1 VHAVLDEPCQLSV
14 SEFLQL
20 KENIGECIVFFKKE
34 KEVIEQILRHLD
46 LVEDSLKTG
55 IRTIEYYIADNISEA
70 KVLARKVRS
79 EESEADIVRY
89 KIRDKL
95 YSGAYLPLLRED
107 IYKLIES
114 IDKVANAGEAC
125 CDFFLNQ
132 RPLIPA
138 EMKPHFVAVAQ
149 ESLGII
155 DNLKLAVLCYFKGE
169 CKIEVVREHTM
180 EIGLQESR
188 VDKLEWDLTK
198 EIFTSSMDFAHQ
210 IHLKNCLDHIVEVSD
225 RAEDAGEQLELA
237 TLKSMV

>member
-1 VHAVLDEPCQLSV
+1 
-14 SEFLQL
+14 
-20 KENIGECIVFFKKE
+20 VFFKKE
-34 KEVIEQILRHLD
+34 KEVIELIIKHLE

-55 IRTIEYYIADNISEA
+55 IRTIEFYLDDNISEA
-70 KVLARKVRS
+70 KVLGRKVRS
-79 EESEADIVRY
+79 EESEADIIRY
-89 KIRDKL
+89 DIRDKL

-132 RPLIPA
+132 RPVIADELKPA
-138 EMKPHFVAVAQ
+138 FVEVVR

-169 CKIEVVREHTM
+169 CKIETVREHTKEVGM
-180 EIGLQESR
+180 QESR

-198 EIFTSSMDFAHQ
+198 AILTSPMDLASKL
-210 IHLKNCLDHIVEVSD
+210 HLRLCLESIVETSD

>member
-1 VHAVLDEPCQLSV
+1 M
-14 SEFLQL
+14 
-20 KENIGECIVFFKKE
+20 FFKKE
-34 KEVIEQILRHLD
+34 KEVIELILKHLE

-55 IRTIEYYIADNISEA
+55 IRTIEFYLDDNIGEA
-70 KVLARKVRS
+70 KILGRKVRS

-89 KIRDKL
+89 NIRDKL

-132 RPLIPA
+132 RPVIPD
-138 EMKPHFVAVAQ
+138 ELKPAFVEVVR

-169 CKIEVVREHTM
+169 CKIEVVREHTK
-180 EIGLQESR
+180 EISLQESR

-198 EIFTSSMDFAHQ
+198 EIFTSSKDFAHQ
-210 IHLKNCLDHIVEVSD
+210 LHLKHCLDHIVEVSD
-225 RAEDAGEQLELA
+225 RAEDAGDQLEVA